1 MTITLLHL
9 EGCGIIVEMKLIAL
23 MIMLYRVN
31 HLNVKQKKVRR
42 TPVQPTQPGNDENAD
57 QPARPRVSTLS
68 IDVTIPLRYLS
79 NVWRSLDLAFI
90 NCKIVLDLSCSKKC
104 ILVEHHNNITGIV
117 SPK

>member
-23 MIMLYRVN
+23 MIMFHRVN

-42 TPVQPTQPGNDENAD
+42 TPVQPGNDENAD